1 MLKPLRKC
9 RYPGCQTLTA
19 EGYCPAHKPKHVR
32 KASAAWHYLY
42 TDPRYGWATRRA
54 RHLLAEPWCRACAAK
69 GLRVLATD
77 VDHVQPHRGNVELFL
92 HGELQSLCHS
102 CHAAKTLAENGY
114 YNGDKRR

>member
-19 EGYCPAHKPKHVR
+19 EGYCPAHKPKQVR

-54 RHLLAEPWCRACAAK
+54 RHLLAEPWCRVCGA
-69 GLRVLATD
+69 RATD
-77 VDHVQPHRGNVELFL
+77 VDHVQPHRGNVELFI

-114 YNGDKRR
+114 YSGDKRR